1 MMFLNT
7 ISQRESE
14 VLKLVAFE
22 LTSKEI
28 AQELFISTNTVNTHK
43 RNLRDKLDVKNLA
56 GMVRRG
62 FELGILSL
70 DERLRAREDNRFAA

>member
-7 ISQRESE
+7 ISRREAE
-14 VLKLVAFE
+14 VLKLIAYE

-43 RNLRDKLDVKNLA
+43 RNLRDKLDVRNLA

-70 DERLRAREDNRFAA
+70 DERLRVSAESRFAA

>member
-1 MMFLNT
+1 MFLHT
-7 ISQRESE
+7 ISQREQE
-14 VLKLVAFE
+14 VLKLIAYE

-28 AQELFISTNTVNTHK
+28 AEQLYISTNTVNTHK

-62 FELGILSL
+62 FELGLLAIEQGTYSRGQRVL
-70 DERLRAREDNRFAA
+70 AA